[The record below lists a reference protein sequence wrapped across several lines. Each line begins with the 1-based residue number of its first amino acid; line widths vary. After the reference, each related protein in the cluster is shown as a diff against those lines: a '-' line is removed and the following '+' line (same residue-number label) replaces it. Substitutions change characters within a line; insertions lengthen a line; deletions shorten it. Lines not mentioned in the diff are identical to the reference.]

1 MTKKRDYKKEYVQ
14 YDSKRKRVKARV
26 NRNKARRIMKK
37 AGLAKVGDGKDVHHK
52 DGNTKNNKRS
62 NLAMQKATKNRS
74 YKRTSKGKPKKW
86 KKDIIKLKTEE

>member
-1 MTKKRDYKKEYVQ
+1 MTKKRDYKKEYVR

-74 YKRTSKGKPKKW
+74 YKRTSKGKPKK
-86 KKDIIKLKTEE
+86 

>member
-1 MTKKRDYKKEYVQ
+1 MTSKRDYKKEYVR

-74 YKRTSKGKPKKW
+74 YKRTSKGKPKK
-86 KKDIIKLKTEE
+86 

>member
-1 MTKKRDYKKEYVQ
+1 MTKKRDYKKEYVR

-52 DGNTKNNKRS
+52 DGNPRNNSRNNLEVRSKRW
-62 NLAMQKATKNRS
+62 NRS
-74 YKRTSKGKPKKW
+74 HN
-86 KKDIIKLKTEE
+86 D

>member
-1 MTKKRDYKKEYVQ
+1 MTKKRDYKKEYVR

-26 NRNKARRIMKK
+26 NRNKSRRIMKK
-37 AGLAKVGDGKDVHHK
+37 SGLAKVGDGKDVHHK

-74 YKRTSKGKPKKW
+74 YKRTSKGKPKK
-86 KKDIIKLKTEE
+86 

>member
-1 MTKKRDYKKEYVQ
+1 MTKKRDYKKEYVR

-74 YKRTSKGKPKKW
+74 FKRTSKGKPKK
-86 KKDIIKLKTEE
+86 

>member
-1 MTKKRDYKKEYVQ
+1 MGTKRNYKKEYVQ

-62 NLAMQKATKNRS
+62 NLTMQKATKNRS
-74 YKRTSKGKPKKW
+74 YKSTSKGKVKK
-86 KKDIIKLKTEE
+86 

>member
-74 YKRTSKGKPKKW
+74 YKRTSKGKPKK
-86 KKDIIKLKTEE
+86 

>member
-1 MTKKRDYKKEYVQ
+1 MAKKRDYKKEYIE

-74 YKRTSKGKPKKW
+74 YKRTSKGKPKK
-86 KKDIIKLKTEE
+86 

>member
-1 MTKKRDYKKEYVQ
+1 MTKKRDYKKEYVR

-52 DGNTKNNKRS
+52 DCNTKNNKRS

-74 YKRTSKGKPKKW
+74 YKRTSKGKPKK
-86 KKDIIKLKTEE
+86 

>member
-1 MTKKRDYKKEYVQ
+1 MTKKRNYKKEYVR

-74 YKRTSKGKPKKW
+74 YKRTSKGKPKK
-86 KKDIIKLKTEE
+86 

>member
-1 MTKKRDYKKEYVQ
+1 MTKKRDYKKEYVR

-74 YKRTSKGKPKKW
+74 YKRTSKGKVKK
-86 KKDIIKLKTEE
+86 

>member
-1 MTKKRDYKKEYVQ
+1 MTSKRDYKKEYVQ

-74 YKRTSKGKPKKW
+74 YKRTSKGKPKK
-86 KKDIIKLKTEE
+86 

>member
-1 MTKKRDYKKEYVQ
+1 MEKKRNYKKEYVQ

-62 NLAMQKATKNRS
+62 NLTMQKSTKNRS
-74 YKRTSKGKPKKW
+74 YKRTSKGKAKK
-86 KKDIIKLKTEE
+86 

>member
-1 MTKKRDYKKEYVQ
+1 MAKKRDYKKEYIE

-52 DGNTKNNKRS
+52 DGNTKNNKRR
-62 NLAMQKATKNRS
+62 NLTMQKATKNRS
-74 YKRTSKGKPKKW
+74 YKRTSKGKVKK
-86 KKDIIKLKTEE
+86 

>member
-74 YKRTSKGKPKKW
+74 YKRTSKGKVKK
-86 KKDIIKLKTEE
+86 